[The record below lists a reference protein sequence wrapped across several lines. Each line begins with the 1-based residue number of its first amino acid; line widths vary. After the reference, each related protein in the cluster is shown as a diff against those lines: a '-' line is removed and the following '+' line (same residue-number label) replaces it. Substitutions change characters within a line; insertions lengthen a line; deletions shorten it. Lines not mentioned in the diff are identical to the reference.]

1 MGTGIT
7 KGHSVKEL
15 DEAAAKRILV
25 GLFKSLDT
33 EYKNWDAK
41 WKVDPNSYTEGRMDG
56 IEWATTALLR
66 LIEGENK

>member
-1 MGTGIT
+1 MNA
-7 KGHSVKEL
+7 VKEL
-15 DEAAAKRILV
+15 DGAAAKRILV
-25 GLFKSLDT
+25 RLVRSLDT
-33 EYKNWDAK
+33 EYEGWDAR